1 VTRRSGMTAA
11 GLVTAAVVAA
21 VVVVHERGSSPVD
34 VTPVHPEPIRLK
46 DGSFRGVHLGERTKD
61 VVRML
66 GRPVRWGGIPDPTG
80 ASEDEGVPSGPGDAI
95 SLDYR
100 DLAIAMRVGRA
111 VWIVTTSPDAQLRRG
126 VNVGDSLAIAE
137 RRLPRLRCSPHD
149 SSNDEGGY
157 GPPICQYRVHPGVNL
172 EIIGDPI
179 TTIAVHGTRPR
190 SAAQGRARTPT

>member
-1 VTRRSGMTAA
+1 MMA
-11 GLVTAAVVAA
+11 GLVVAVIVAA
-21 VVVVHERGSSPVD
+21 VVVVVHERDSSPVD
-34 VTPVHPEPIRLK
+34 ISPAHPEAIRLK
-46 DGSFRGVHLGERTKD
+46 DGSFRGVHLGERTRG
-61 VVRML
+61 VVRTL
-66 GRPVRWGGIPDPTG
+66 GRPVRGGEFPTPTDASPD
-80 ASEDEGVPSGPGDAI
+80 EQLPSGPGDTI

-100 DLAIAMRVGRA
+100 DLAIAMRGGRA

-126 VNVGDSLAIAE
+126 VNVGDSLSIAE

-179 TTIAVHGTRPR
+179 TTIAIHGTPPR
-190 SAAQGRARTPT
+190 AAT